1 MSADSLGARGRA
13 RFWWLTLAT
22 ALAVA
27 ATGALG
33 VWQLGRAA
41 QKEALR
47 TQREQRQSMPPIG
60 WDELRDAQAR
70 QALPELFDRPVRLEG
85 RWLHE
90 ATVFLDNRALEGR
103 SGFIVVTP
111 LQMEGRAVHLLI
123 QRGWVPRRFDDRT
136 AVPSLPQTAGRVSVE
151 GRLSPPPS
159 KLFEPGP
166 ASTGLIRQNIDLE
179 ALAVEWKLS
188 PLPASLMQ
196 SGPGPD
202 DDGLVRRWLLIG
214 TDVHKHYGYAL
225 QWFGLSALLVILYVW
240 FQFIAP
246 RRRP

>member
-1 MSADSLGARGRA
+1 MTDASRGTQGRA

-22 ALAVA
+22 VLAVA

-33 VWQLGRAA
+33 TWQLGRAA

-47 TQREQRQSMPPIG
+47 TQREQRQAMPPVG
-60 WDELRDAQAR
+60 WNELRDAQAGLTLH
-70 QALPELFDRPVRLEG
+70 ALFDRAVRIEG

-103 SGFIVVTP
+103 PGFIVVTP
-111 LQMEGRAVHLLI
+111 LQMEGSAVHLLV

-136 AVPSLPQTAGRVSVE
+136 AVPALPQTHGQVTVE
-151 GRLSPPPS
+151 GRLAPPPS

-166 ASTGLIRQNIDLE
+166 ASTGRIRQNVDLD
-179 ALAVEWKLS
+179 ALAVEWRMS
-188 PLPASLMQ
+188 PLPASLLQ
-196 SGPGPD
+196 TGPQD
-202 DDGLVRRWLLIG
+202 EGLVRRWPLIG
-214 TDVHKHYGYAL
+214 IDVHKHYGYAL
-225 QWFGLSALLVILYVW
+225 QWFGLCALLVILYVW

-246 RRRP
+246 RRRR